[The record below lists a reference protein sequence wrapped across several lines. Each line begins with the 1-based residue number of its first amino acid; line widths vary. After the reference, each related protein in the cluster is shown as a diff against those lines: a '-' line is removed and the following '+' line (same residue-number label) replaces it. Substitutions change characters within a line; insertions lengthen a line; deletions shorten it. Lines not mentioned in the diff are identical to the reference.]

1 MGEFHRT
8 GSSGSAKK
16 ERMLRPLFVNS
27 LRGITASVRI
37 PGCGVSVFLRHYVA
51 TEEKEGKKAP
61 LGSSGMR
68 FLNEMIQLVNDS
80 LFDSLARKPSEQQ
93 HREIKHITNLQF
105 SGIIVKHGILNT
117 ALVYIPHFCYHS

>member
-8 GSSGSAKK
+8 GSSGSGKK

-37 PGCGVSVFLRHYVA
+37 PGCGVSVFFRHYVA

-61 LGSSGMR
+61 LGNSGMR